1 MDFLISDAFAQAGGE
16 AGGSLFSLLPLVVI
30 FVLFYFL
37 LIRPQQK
44 RAKQHKEMVAALS
57 KGEEV
62 VTNGGLLGKVTDVDD
77 NFISLEI
84 SSGLTVKGQRQAVS
98 QVMHVVSRVMS
109 QMAAQTISQSNTQL
123 ISYLYIYILFD
134 KQSQEQS
141 YS

>member
-84 SSGLTVKGQRQAVS
+84 SSGLTVKV
-98 QVMHVVSRVMS
+98 
-109 QMAAQTISQSNTQL
+109 QSEKL
-123 ISYLYIYILFD
+123 IS
-134 KQSQEQS
+134 
-141 YS
+141 

>member
-16 AGGSLFSLLPLVVI
+16 AGGSLFSLLPLFVI
-30 FVLFYFL
+30 FVLFDFL

-84 SSGLTVKGQRQAVS
+84 SSGLTVKVQRQAVS
-98 QVMHVVSRVMS
+98 QVMPKG
-109 QMAAQTISQSNTQL
+109 T
-123 ISYLYIYILFD
+123 Y
-134 KQSQEQS
+134 
-141 YS
+141 

>member
-1 MDFLISDAFAQAGGE
+1 MDFLISDAFAQAGGD

-84 SSGLTVKGQRQAVS
+84 SSGLTVKVQRQSVS
-98 QVMHVVSRVMS
+98 QVMPKG
-109 QMAAQTISQSNTQL
+109 T
-123 ISYLYIYILFD
+123 Y
-134 KQSQEQS
+134 
-141 YS
+141 

>member
-1 MDFLISDAFAQAGGE
+1 MDFLISDAFAQAGGD

-84 SSGLTVKGQRQAVS
+84 SLS
-98 QVMHVVSRVMS
+98 
-109 QMAAQTISQSNTQL
+109 L
-123 ISYLYIYILFD
+123 IHI
-134 KQSQEQS
+134 
-141 YS
+141 

>member
-1 MDFLISDAFAQAGGE
+1 MDFLISNAFAQAGGD

-84 SSGLTVKGQRQAVS
+84 SSGLTVKVQRHAVS
-98 QVMHVVSRVMS
+98 QVMP
-109 QMAAQTISQSNTQL
+109 QGT
-123 ISYLYIYILFD
+123 Y
-134 KQSQEQS
+134 
-141 YS
+141 

>member
-62 VTNGGLLGKVTDVDD
+62 VSNGGLLGKVTDVDD

-84 SSGLTVKGQRQAVS
+84 SSGLTVKVQRQAVS
-98 QVMHVVSRVMS
+98 QVMP
-109 QMAAQTISQSNTQL
+109 
-123 ISYLYIYILFD
+123 
-134 KQSQEQS
+134 
-141 YS
+141 

>member
-62 VTNGGLLGKVTDVDD
+62 VTNGCLL
-77 NFISLEI
+77 
-84 SSGLTVKGQRQAVS
+84 
-98 QVMHVVSRVMS
+98 
-109 QMAAQTISQSNTQL
+109 
-123 ISYLYIYILFD
+123 
-134 KQSQEQS
+134 
-141 YS
+141 

>member
-84 SSGLTVKGQRQAVS
+84 SSGLTVKVQRQAVS
-98 QVMHVVSRVMS
+98 QVKPNG
-109 QMAAQTISQSNTQL
+109 T
-123 ISYLYIYILFD
+123 Y
-134 KQSQEQS
+134 
-141 YS
+141 